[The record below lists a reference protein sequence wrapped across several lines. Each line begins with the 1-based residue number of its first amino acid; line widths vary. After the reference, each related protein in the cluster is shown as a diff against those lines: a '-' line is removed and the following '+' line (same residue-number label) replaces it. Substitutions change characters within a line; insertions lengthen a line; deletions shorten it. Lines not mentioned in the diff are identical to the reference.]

1 MTKQKANR
9 INKNGNIFLLKDK
22 KMIERFVIQEQ
33 IDSRLYDYICFKF
46 KDDIFELLDE
56 SYDQFY
62 SIIG

>member
-1 MTKQKANR
+1 
-9 INKNGNIFLLKDK
+9 
-22 KMIERFVIQEQ
+22 MIERFVIQEQ